1 MTAFDYTAIFIGI
14 VVALAVENV
23 AVSLHKLLELGPKV
37 RWHWMAPATS
47 IIASLT
53 TLGSFWLLWNA
64 RAEVGQDRS
73 FFVWLPF
80 AVNYVLLFLATASTL
95 PDEIPAEGIDLRT
108 YYFENRRYWILVI
121 LYFASVTIMDSL
133 SVLAPQ
139 WGFIGVRHDPLF
151 FAACMVA
158 IAGSTVVLL
167 TKKPVWHAAWIVT
180 SLVLLV
186 FVLAPL
192 RVG

>member
-23 AVSLHKLLELGPKV
+23 AVSFHKLLELGPKV
-37 RWHWMAPATS
+37 RWHWMAPATAV
-47 IIASLT
+47 IASVT

-80 AVNYVLLFLATASTL
+80 AVNYVLLFLATAASL
-95 PDEIPAEGIDLRT
+95 PDEIPQEGIDLRT
-108 YYFENRRYWILVI
+108 YYFENRRYWILTL
-121 LYFASVTIMDSL
+121 LYFCSVVAMDTL
-133 SVLAPQ
+133 SILRPE
-139 WGFIGVRHDPLF
+139 WGFIVVRRDPLF
-151 FAACMVA
+151 FAGCLTA
-158 IAGSTVVLL
+158 IAGAMSVLL
-167 TKKPVWHAAWIVT
+167 IRKPAWHAAWIAI
-180 SLVLLV
+180 SIVLLV
-186 FVLAPL
+186 AVLGPV